1 MTQVVESLLEPLDAR
16 PLVLVVD
23 DNVDIAVLV
32 TIHVERLGCRVIT
45 AHDGAEAL
53 ALVRERRPALVVLD
67 VMMPLLNGYEVCK
80 LVRTD
85 PETREIPIVLLTARQ
100 GGGDELYGERVGA
113 QRYLRKPF
121 EPDGLREAIREL
133 LQEPT
138 ETSALAPR

>member
-1 MTQVVESLLEPLDAR
+1 VEVELHPDPLDAR

-85 PETREIPIVLLTARQ
+85 PDTRETPIILLTARQ

-113 QRYLRKPF
+113 QRYIRKPF
-121 EPDGLREAIREL
+121 DPGVLRGAVREL
-133 LQEPT
+133 LHEVLTVAP
-138 ETSALAPR
+138 AVAPR